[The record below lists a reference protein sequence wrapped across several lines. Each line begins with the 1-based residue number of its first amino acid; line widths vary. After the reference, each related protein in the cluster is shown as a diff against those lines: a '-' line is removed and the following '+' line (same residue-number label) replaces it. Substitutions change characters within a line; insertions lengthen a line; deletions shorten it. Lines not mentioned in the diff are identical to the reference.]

1 MNLIGIALAVVLAAL
16 GLRWLL
22 AQRPK
27 RRERAQIKALLI
39 ECDGDQDLVERL
51 IFAEIEREDGIAYGE
66 AARRARNRLK
76 RDRR

>member
-1 MNLIGIALAVVLAAL
+1 MNVIGIALAVVLGAL
-16 GLRWLL
+16 GLRWLS

-27 RRERAQIKALLI
+27 RRERAQIKALLQ
-39 ECDGDQDLVERL
+39 ECGGNQDLVERL
-51 IFAEIEREDGIAYGE
+51 IFAETEREEGIGFGE

>member
-1 MNLIGIALAVVLAAL
+1 MNVIGIALAVVLGAL
-16 GLRWLL
+16 GLRWLS
-22 AQRPK
+22 AQSPK
-27 RRERAQIKALLI
+27 RHERAQIKALLI

-51 IFAEIEREDGIAYGE
+51 IFAEMEREEDIAYGE

>member
-16 GLRWLL
+16 AVRSLI

-27 RRERAQIKALLI
+27 RRERAQIKALLV

-51 IFAEIEREDGIAYGE
+51 IFAEMERDDDIAYGE